1 MIKDSK
7 ANAYP
12 VRSALHPVLL
22 WLKCLFYLLV
32 QKKEKNEREKEKVK
46 DWQVFFTPGGSNQP
60 QNLVQKLDNCEVTR
74 KRQKA

>member
-1 MIKDSK
+1 MFILSPGSK
-7 ANAYP
+7 
-12 VRSALHPVLL
+12 
-22 WLKCLFYLLV
+22 
-32 QKKEKNEREKEKVK
+32 KKKKKRQKEKVK

>member
-12 VRSALHPVLL
+12 VRSALYPVSL

-32 QKKEKNEREKEKVK
+32 QKKKRQKEKVK
-46 DWQVFFTPGGSNQP
+46 DWQVPGGSNQP

>member
-12 VRSALHPVLL
+12 VRSALYPVLL

-32 QKKEKNEREKEKVK
+32 EKKEKKKDKEKVK
-46 DWQVFFTPGGSNQP
+46 DWQVPGGSNQP
-60 QNLVQKLDNCEVTR
+60 LNLIQKLDNCEVTR